1 MGKTLVQK
9 VIERASGTPD
19 VRPNQIVNVNIDL
32 AMMHDSGGPRR
43 IHKNLARLGRKVWN
57 PDHVVVIGDHF
68 VPASGPAEAEIL
80 KLTREWV
87 KEQGISRY
95 HEGEGICHIV
105 PVERGYIKPGM
116 MYVGGDSHSTT
127 AGAVGAFAIALGS
140 TDMLGVMATGQ
151 TWIKVPETILIE
163 WAGQLAPYTMAKD
176 MMLAA
181 IGRLGGD
188 GATYRAVE
196 YAGEA
201 VDALNMDERLVLS
214 NMAIE
219 LGAKAGVIAPNDIV
233 FDYLDERHVT
243 GYEPVYSDEDAAY
256 MEHHTFDA
264 SALEPLVARPHAPE
278 NVSLAREI
286 EAERLPINQAYI
298 GACTGAKYTD
308 LKAAADVLK
317 GQRVAPNVR
326 LMVAPSSTRVMERA
340 MQDGI
345 LATLLAAGATLLP
358 SACGACAGLGL
369 GVLASKERCISTTN
383 RNFQGRMGARDAEV
397 FLASPY
403 TVAASA
409 VTGYISD
416 PRTVLDRIRMQKGES
431 VHEG

>member
-9 VIERASGTPD
+9 VIERASGISD

-43 IHKNLARLGRKVWN
+43 IHKNLERLGRKVWN
-57 PDHVVVIGDHF
+57 PDQVVVIGDHF

-87 KEQGISRY
+87 QEQGITRY

-163 WAGQLAPYTMAKD
+163 WSGQLAPYTMAKD

-188 GATYRAVE
+188 GATYKAVE
-196 YAGEA
+196 YAGDA
-201 VDALNMDERLVLS
+201 VHGLSMDERLVLS

-219 LGAKAGVIAPNDIV
+219 LGAKAGVIAPNEVV
-233 FDYLDERHVT
+233 FDYLDQRQIT
-243 GYEPVYSDEDAAY
+243 GYTPVYSDKDADY
-256 MEHHTFDA
+256 TERYTFDA
-264 SALEPLVARPHAPE
+264 NRLEPLVARPHAPE
-278 NVSLAREI
+278 NVSPAREI
-286 EAERLPINQAYI
+286 EAERLPIHQAYI

-326 LMVAPSSTRVMERA
+326 LMVAPSSMRVMERA

-409 VTGYISD
+409 ITGYISD
-416 PRTVLDRIRMQKGES
+416 PRTVMQHAYAQEGAS